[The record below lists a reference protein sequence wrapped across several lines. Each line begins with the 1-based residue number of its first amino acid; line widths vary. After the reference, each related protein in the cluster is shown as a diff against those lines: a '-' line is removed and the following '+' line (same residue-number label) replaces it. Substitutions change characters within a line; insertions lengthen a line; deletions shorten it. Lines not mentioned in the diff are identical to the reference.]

1 MPRKLRNLAMIAV
14 AGITVAAPLAAPVAA
29 ADPAG
34 RSGEYTDFYLPP
46 DPLPA
51 GSPGDV
57 LRVEPSV
64 AAIVPGTP
72 LAIDATVTRVM
83 YRSVGAAGD
92 PVAVTGTV
100 LVPTLPWAGTGP
112 RPTVIVGPGTQGMGD
127 QCAPSK
133 LMVFGQEYEYLQI
146 APLLAR
152 GYAVAV
158 TDYEGL
164 GTPGIHPYLNR
175 ESQGHAMLDLARA
188 ARSLT
193 ELGIAEDT
201 RFAFWGYSQGG
212 MSSAAAAELKDSY
225 APELPVVGAVAGSPP
240 ASLADLA
247 VAGDGSILSGGIGW
261 VVNGFVAAYPDDAE
275 EMLAVFN
282 PEGRAV
288 LDRAADSCVYDF
300 PLMNP
305 LAPTTRYTLDGRPIA
320 DYLSAEPWASAVKR
334 QELGNTP
341 PSVPMFVGQNAA
353 DDLVLVTGV
362 DTMVGKWCAAG
373 VSVDYQRYPIPPV
386 LEKTVVGHG
395 VGLLPA
401 AAQGLEWLDAQFA
414 GGPTGNNCGA

>member
-1 MPRKLRNLAMIAV
+1 MPRNLRRLAMITAAGTAV
-14 AGITVAAPLAAPVAA
+14 AASLLTPVAA
-29 ADPAG
+29 ADPVG
-34 RSGEYTDFYLPP
+34 DSGGYADLYLPP

-100 LVPTLPWAGTGP
+100 LVPTAPWSGAGS
-112 RPTVIVGPGTQGMGD
+112 RPTVVVGPGTQGMGD

-133 LMVFGQEYEYLQI
+133 LMTFGQEYEYLQI
-146 APLLAR
+146 APLLSR

-175 ESQGHAMLDLARA
+175 ESQGYAMLDLARA

-193 ELGIAEDT
+193 DRGIAGDT

-225 APELPVVGAVAGSPP
+225 APELPVVAAVAGSPP

-247 VAGDGSILSGGIGW
+247 VAGDGSTLSGGIGW
-261 VVNGFVAAYPDDAE
+261 VVNGFVAAYPDYAE

-288 LDRAADSCVYDF
+288 LDRAAISCVYDF
-300 PLMNP
+300 PLLNP
-305 LAPTTRYTLDGRPIA
+305 FSPTTRYTLDGRPIA
-320 DYLSAEPWASAVKR
+320 EYLSAEPWATAVKR

-341 PSVPMFVGQNAA
+341 PSVPMFVAQNSA
-353 DDLVLVTGV
+353 DDFVLVSGV
-362 DTMVGKWCAAG
+362 DKMVGKWCAAG
-373 VSVDYQRYPIPPV
+373 VSVNYRRYPLPPV
-386 LEKTVVGHG
+386 LTKTGTGHG
-395 VGLLPA
+395 IGLPPA
-401 AAQGLEWLDAQFA
+401 AAEGLQWLDAQFA
-414 GGPTGNNCGA
+414 GGPTGGNCGA

>member
-1 MPRKLRNLAMIAV
+1 M
-14 AGITVAAPLAAPVAA
+14 
-29 ADPAG
+29 
-34 RSGEYTDFYLPP
+34 S
-46 DPLPA
+46 
-51 GSPGDV
+51 
-57 LRVEPSV
+57 
-64 AAIVPGTP
+64 
-72 LAIDATVTRVM
+72 
-83 YRSVGAAGD
+83 
-92 PVAVTGTV
+92 AVTGPTCPSVFCLSYHIEPGATWADGTPVTPDDFRQTV
-100 LVPTLPWAGTGP
+100 TFQLGPGVQEAEPGYALIDRVETVDENTALVSFSQPYGPWPTLFQRLFRSGHPFQDIREADTTGAFTFADWVEGE
-112 RPTVIVGPGTQGMGD
+112 TVILERDPEWWADRDPLSQTPLGD
-127 QCAPSK
+127 VRQVSF
-133 LMVFGQEYEYLQI
+133 VF
-146 APLLAR
+146 
-152 GYAVAV
+152 V
-158 TDYEGL
+158 
-164 GTPGIHPYLNR
+164 
-175 ESQGHAMLDLARA
+175 
-188 ARSLT
+188 
-193 ELGIAEDT
+193 
-201 RFAFWGYSQGG
+201 
-212 MSSAAAAELKDSY
+212 
-225 APELPVVGAVAGSPP
+225 
-240 ASLADLA
+240 
-247 VAGDGSILSGGIGW
+247 
-261 VVNGFVAAYPDDAE
+261 DDAE